1 MHNRHTLKPHSGCTG
16 EHQSKCI
23 VHAGVRVDYDRL
35 ACNREDGMKG
45 KERGCLRPPVH
56 YRLNIVGLSRLELL
70 QFHFR
75 GDNIRS
81 GHPRMSSLT
90 LTCDGEH
97 VGELIGPQVYQQ

>member
-35 ACNREDGMKG
+35 ACNREDGAKG
-45 KERGCLRPPVH
+45 KGGRGCRSHPKYSQVNSMPS
-56 YRLNIVGLSRLELL
+56 ISK
-70 QFHFR
+70 FR
-75 GDNIRS
+75 GKETEKAS
-81 GHPRMSSLT
+81 MSSLT